1 MGDDHHSY
9 YLPHAT
15 SLRMGDLGYTSNAQ
29 AGMDVCYNDLNQ
41 YISTL
46 RSAILTPHPP
56 YQSFKEMDN
65 GERAQLNDS
74 LLQIENEFYSPIR
87 PKRVTRSGEAPIVA
101 LARGGIEYVEVR
113 CVDIN
118 PFTPCGIDA
127 DTMRLLDLFLI
138 ACLIDASPLCDEAGQ
153 RRNKENIQRVVGHGR
168 DPSLT
173 LLSMAGQETPLAE
186 LANPLLGR
194 MGEVASWFDDALSQ
208 GTYAQVVDE
217 ARARVADPSKTLSAR
232 MLEEMHSSGLSFW
245 QLANRYSRLWHQEHV
260 ATPIEPSVLAEMDA
274 EAAASLVRQQDLEAH
289 QNQTFI
295 AYLAD
300 FYAQY
305 SS

>member
-1 MGDDHHSY
+1 
-9 YLPHAT
+9 
-15 SLRMGDLGYTSNAQ
+15 
-29 AGMDVCYNDLNQ
+29 MDVCYNDLDQ

-46 RSAILTPHPP
+46 RSAILTPHPA

-87 PKRVTRSGEAPIVA
+87 PKRVTRSGEAPVVA

-118 PFTPCGIDA
+118 PFTPYGIDA

-153 RRNKENIQRVVGHGR
+153 RRNKENLQRVVGHGR
-168 DPSLT
+168 DPNLT
-173 LLSMAGQETPLAE
+173 LISATGQETALAE
-186 LANPLLGR
+186 LARPLLDR
-194 MGEVASWFDDALSQ
+194 MGEVASWFDGALNQ
-208 GTYAQVVDE
+208 GTYAHVVDE
-217 ARARVADPSKTLSAR
+217 ARARVTDPAKTLSAR
-232 MLEEMHSSGLSFW
+232 MLEEMRSSGQSFW

-260 ATPIEPSVLAEMDA
+260 ATPMEPSVLAEMDA
-274 EAAASLVRQQDLEAH
+274 EAAASLVRQKDLEAH
-289 QNQTFI
+289 QNQTFE
-295 AYLAD
+295 AYLAE